1 MQICL
6 QCLNACCKQH
16 KTNKMGLYKLEIFPP
31 RTCVCVCVY
40 IIVHLQYVVQ
50 SKTNDVVYKG
60 FTLQFN
66 SIQI

>member
-16 KTNKMGLYKLEIFPP
+16 KTNKMGLCKLEIFLPG
-31 RTCVCVCVY
+31 RVCVCVY